1 MGLILPQ
8 IIKVRTNVAN
18 YKHYRNMG
26 YEFEKVGDFIEVHVL
41 DLPRTSAIKVKCFC
55 DFCKKETEVYYGRVV
70 QQAKISCGNKSCALK
85 RSKLTCTERYNVD
98 NPSKVQKI
106 KEKKIATCR
115 ANYGVDHPSQSKEIQ
130 DRVKETCQTKY
141 GVDNPAQAKEV
152 QDKMKK
158 TCKERYDCEYAIQ
171 SEKVKNSIKETC
183 RKKYGVD
190 NPAQAKEVQN
200 KIKITNNERYGG
212 DTPLCSKKVR
222 DKAKITTMK
231 HYGVEN
237 PAQAE
242 EVQNKMKE
250 TCKERYGHEH
260 ALQCEKIKN
269 KVKETCRKKYGCDCY
284 TSSEDFKNKTRN
296 TWSFNNHE
304 GPCSRQQKYLANL
317 INGKINIPVAGYW
330 ADIVKENTIIEY
342 DGSGHALNVIRKQC
356 TQEEFDLKER
366 IREEKICEKG
376 YRMIRVISKKDKMP
390 SDEIILNLVDELK
403 NSDFKIIRINI
414 DEGTI
419 SKNDTEKWNYNFGKL
434 RRITKKSLE
443 KFESNNDSMLE
454 K

>member
-183 RKKYGVD
+183 RKK
-190 NPAQAKEVQN
+190 
-200 KIKITNNERYGG
+200 IW
-212 DTPLCSKKVR
+212 C
-222 DKAKITTMK
+222 
-231 HYGVEN
+231 
-237 PAQAE
+237 
-242 EVQNKMKE
+242 
-250 TCKERYGHEH
+250 
-260 ALQCEKIKN
+260 
-269 KVKETCRKKYGCDCY
+269 
-284 TSSEDFKNKTRN
+284 
-296 TWSFNNHE
+296 
-304 GPCSRQQKYLANL
+304 
-317 INGKINIPVAGYW
+317 
-330 ADIVKENTIIEY
+330 
-342 DGSGHALNVIRKQC
+342 
-356 TQEEFDLKER
+356 
-366 IREEKICEKG
+366 
-376 YRMIRVISKKDKMP
+376 
-390 SDEIILNLVDELK
+390 
-403 NSDFKIIRINI
+403 
-414 DEGTI
+414 
-419 SKNDTEKWNYNFGKL
+419 
-434 RRITKKSLE
+434 
-443 KFESNNDSMLE
+443 
-454 K
+454 